1 MTRNAVLNPR
11 SASGEVIPTTLNAS
25 ALRDADGNV
34 IGAIGVLR
42 DMRELDKARA
52 YAESLIKNAPD
63 PVFVSDL
70 EGKILEANDAVSEL
84 LGFRRDEVVEQS
96 LSRFISEEETR
107 EFTAALREVVERGV
121 TRNARLNPRAATGEV
136 IPTSLNASALSDPDG
151 SVIGAIGVLRDM
163 RELDKARAYAE
174 SLIKNAP
181 DPVFVSDLEGKILEA
196 NDAVS
201 ELLGFRRDEV
211 VEQSLSRFISEEET
225 REFTA
230 ALREVVERGV
240 TRNARLNPR
249 AATGEVIPTSLNA
262 SALRDADGNVI
273 GAIGVLRDMREYEAV
288 VRDLEQSKTE
298 LQEKILDL
306 EKFEEVVVGRELKMI
321 ALEKELEGLQDE
333 SQDAQGRR
341 RLENDVCGTGSTA
354 PQRRRCGLE
363 EQIEELQ
370 LRVRQAEERRRA
382 LIHIMGD
389 LNESNRRLGDQRK
402 AMLHILKDS
411 HRSNLKL
418 EDSRKAMI
426 HIMGDLRSTTQV
438 MERREQELRDK
449 QEQLVQ
455 AGKLATLGE
464 LTTGVAHE
472 LNNPLNNI
480 GLYVGNVIDRIHM
493 GELSTE
499 SAREDLEKAM
509 EQVRKATEIISHLRT
524 FGRAAPVTFEAV
536 DVDEVIERAL
546 SLMQEQL
553 RLRAIDVDLD
563 LCPDALIVQGNPI
576 QLEQVFINLLTNA
589 RDALG
594 EVPEERKK
602 IRIVSSLERDR
613 IRIVFADTGPGIPA
627 EIAKRVFD
635 PFFTTKEVGTGTG
648 LGLSITY
655 SIVKE
660 HGGDI
665 SLSRTPGGGAT
676 FTVEMPVFGGD
687 AAEELLR

>member
-1 MTRNAVLNPR
+1 M
-11 SASGEVIPTTLNAS
+11 SAEPEALRRSGE
-25 ALRDADGNV
+25 
-34 IGAIGVLR
+34 
-42 DMRELDKARA
+42 
-52 YAESLIKNAPD
+52 
-63 PVFVSDL
+63 
-70 EGKILEANDAVSEL
+70 
-84 LGFRRDEVVEQS
+84 
-96 LSRFISEEETR
+96 
-107 EFTAALREVVERGV
+107 AA
-121 TRNARLNPRAATGEV
+121 A
-136 IPTSLNASALSDPDG
+136 
-151 SVIGAIGVLRDM
+151 
-163 RELDKARAYAE
+163 
-174 SLIKNAP
+174 
-181 DPVFVSDLEGKILEA
+181 
-196 NDAVS
+196 
-201 ELLGFRRDEV
+201 
-211 VEQSLSRFISEEET
+211 
-225 REFTA
+225 
-230 ALREVVERGV
+230 
-240 TRNARLNPR
+240 
-249 AATGEVIPTSLNA
+249 
-262 SALRDADGNVI
+262 
-273 GAIGVLRDMREYEAV
+273 
-288 VRDLEQSKTE
+288 
-298 LQEKILDL
+298 
-306 EKFEEVVVGRELKMI
+306 
-321 ALEKELEGLQDE
+321 
-333 SQDAQGRR
+333 
-341 RLENDVCGTGSTA
+341 
-354 PQRRRCGLE
+354 LE

-411 HRSNLKL
+411 HRSNLRL

-480 GLYVGNVIDRIHM
+480 GLYVGNVIDRIEL
-493 GELSTE
+493 GELSSE
-499 SAREDLEKAM
+499 SALEDLEKAM

-563 LCPDALIVQGNPI
+563 LCPGELVVQGNPI

-589 RDALG
+589 RDALD
-594 EVPEERKK
+594 EVPEEQKN

-613 IRIVFADTGPGIPA
+613 IRIVFEDTGPGIPDDV
-627 EIAKRVFD
+627 AKRVFD

-660 HGGDI
+660 HGGEI
-665 SLSRTPGGGAT
+665 ALSTTPGGGAT
-676 FTVEMPVFGGD
+676 FTVEMPVLGD
-687 AAEELLR
+687 DATEELLR